1 VREDGVL
8 VYLEAEGDGAAD
20 RLERRWF
27 AAFKAAS
34 AVRGECEAL
43 LGEMER
49 VQRAWNHARIR
60 LADFEAV
67 RDLLGEELARSDLI
81 PARASLDATSSNCA
95 AEPYL
100 MFAGRL

>member
-1 VREDGVL
+1 MI
-8 VYLEAEGDGAAD
+8 YLEAEDDAAAD

-34 AVRGECEAL
+34 AARGECEAL

-49 VQRAWNHARIR
+49 VERAWHYARKH
-60 LADFEAV
+60 LLDLEAV
-67 RDLLGEELARSDLI
+67 RDLLGEELTRSDLI
-81 PARASLDATSSNCA
+81 SAREDATPNCA

-100 MFAGRL
+100 MFTAACNLRSPRW

>member
-1 VREDGVL
+1 M

-34 AVRGECEAL
+34 AARGECEAL

-49 VQRAWNHARIR
+49 VQSAWNHARIR
-60 LADFEAV
+60 LADLEAV
-67 RDLLGEELARSDLI
+67 RELLGAELARSDLI
-81 PARASLDATSSNCA
+81 PVRASLDATSSNCTA
-95 AEPYL
+95 GPYL
-100 MFAGRL
+100 MFAGRP

>member
-1 VREDGVL
+1 L
-8 VYLEAEGDGAAD
+8 IYLEAEDDGAAD

-34 AVRGECEAL
+34 AARGECEAL

-49 VQRAWNHARIR
+49 VERAWHHARIR
-60 LADFEAV
+60 LLDLEAA
-67 RDLLGEELARSDLI
+67 RDLLGEELARWDLI
-81 PARASLDATSSNCA
+81 SARVEPDAACNCA

-100 MFAGRL
+100 MSTGRL